1 MVVITASITELGD
14 CVLCVA
20 FVDLSGMFLQPTTA
34 KNISSPVKVDGCCVR
49 DVVPL
54 LSIV

>member
-1 MVVITASITELGD
+1 MVVITVSITELGD

-34 KNISSPVKVDGCCVR
+34 KNSPVKVDGCCVR

>member
-1 MVVITASITELGD
+1 MVVITVSITEFGD
-14 CVLCVA
+14 CVLYVA